1 MNTLVLIMGSTK
13 SIQSKAIGDGELNS
27 LNSQKQTDSYAS
39 IQNSGTDSNN
49 SLGDEYYVIKGDMS
63 IFSKSGDFLN
73 KGSSSNKASKEQSK
87 IRPHSLF
94 NESNTDFKFIDTTLP
109 DIEDGDN
116 YTQVMQNKS
125 I

>member
-1 MNTLVLIMGSTK
+1 MGSTK
-13 SIQSKAIGDGELNS
+13 SKAIGDEELNS

-49 SLGDEYYVIKGDMS
+49 SIGEEYYFIKGDMS
-63 IFSKSGDFLN
+63 TFSKSKSGDYLN
-73 KGSSSNKASKEQSK
+73 KGSSSNKASKEQNK

-116 YTQVMQNKS
+116 YTQVIKISQKLTFFF
-125 I
+125 